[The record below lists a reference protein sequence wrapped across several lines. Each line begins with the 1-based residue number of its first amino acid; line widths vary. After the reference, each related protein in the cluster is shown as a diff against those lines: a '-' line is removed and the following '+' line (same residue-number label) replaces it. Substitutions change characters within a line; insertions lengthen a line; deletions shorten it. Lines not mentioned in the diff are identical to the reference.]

1 MLNKYIYVRKGLVFA
16 FISMFFGAFATIF
29 FKPVMNQGVSALT
42 VGLLESVTLIL
53 FLGAISKPWRLIKS
67 NKRIIQPTIMASIC
81 QAIGSI
87 SFIFGLYYSDPITF
101 SFLSRNQAI
110 VSILLGFIFLGER
123 HGAITWL
130 FIALAIIGSFIL
142 CFSDIGTM
150 NPLGIIFA
158 LLFCVSFSLRNF
170 IWRKYPRMP
179 VFINLFYGYVIFLAL
194 LLAFSV
200 AENQSIV
207 MPNTMQQTLTII
219 ATAFFCML
227 GTQYFFQLAFRYEK
241 LSVIS
246 PIRLFSPFIITL
258 YFGWDIGFNY
268 PATKIAGIV
277 IMSLALVTL
286 VYSYKAPAKAKLL
299 PVDAL
304 IK

>member
-1 MLNKYIYVRKGLVFA
+1 MLEKYLHVRKGLIFA
-16 FISMFFGAFATIF
+16 FISMFFGALATIF
-29 FKPVMNQGVSALT
+29 FKPVLNAGVSPLT
-42 VGLLESVTLIL
+42 VGLLESITLIL

-67 NKRIIQPTIMASIC
+67 DKRIIQPTIMASIC
-81 QAIGSI
+81 QGVGSI
-87 SFIFGLYYSDPITF
+87 SFIFGLYYSDPVTF

-130 FIALAIIGSFIL
+130 FITLAIIGSFIL

-150 NPLGIIFA
+150 SYLGILFVI
-158 LLFCVSFSLRNF
+158 LFCISFSLRNF
-170 IWRKYPRMP
+170 IWRKHPRLP
-179 VFINLFYGYVIFLAL
+179 VFINLFYGYVVFLAL

-200 AENQSIV
+200 AENQPIV

-227 GTQYFFQLAFRYEK
+227 GTQYFFQIAFRYEK

-286 VYSYKAPAKAKLL
+286 IYSHRVPSKDTLL
-299 PVDAL
+299 P
-304 IK
+304 ISR